1 MAILK
6 LMIPDNLL
14 FTEEHEW
21 LRLLDDGTALIG
33 ISDFAQEQLGEVV
46 YVELPEVGEKVVAGD
61 EFGSIESVKA
71 SSEMYSPISGDVLEV
86 NDSLQENPENVNQSP
101 YDDGWMIKVKLED
114 VSETHG
120 LMDSEG
126 YSYHIQRSEPE
137 DDELDT
143 LEDEEIEED

>member
-1 MAILK
+1 
-6 LMIPDNLL
+6 MIPDNLL

-21 LRLLDDGTALIG
+21 LRLLEDGTAYIG

-46 YVELPEVGEKVVAGD
+46 YVETPEVGSKVVAGD

-71 SSEMYSPISGDVLEV
+71 SSDLYSPVSGEVLEV
-86 NDSLQENPENVNQSP
+86 NESLQDNPENVNQSP
-101 YDDGWMIKVKLED
+101 YDDGWMIRVRLD
-114 VSETHG
+114 DLSETHG

-137 DDELDT
+137 DDDLDD
-143 LEDEEIEED
+143 LEDEVEEDD

>member
-1 MAILK
+1 
-6 LMIPDNLL
+6 
-14 FTEEHEW
+14 
-21 LRLLDDGTALIG
+21 
-33 ISDFAQEQLGEVV
+33 V

-71 SSEMYSPISGDVLEV
+71 SSEMYSPISGEVLEV

-101 YDDGWMIKVKLED
+101 YDDGWMVKVKLED
-114 VSETHG
+114 ISETHG
-120 LMDSEG
+120 LMDPEG

>member
-1 MAILK
+1 
-6 LMIPDNLL
+6 MIQDNLL

-46 YVELPEVGEKVVAGD
+46 YVEVPEVGSKVVAGD

-71 SSEMYSPISGDVLEV
+71 SSELYSPVSGEVLEV
-86 NDSLQENPENVNQSP
+86 NESLQDNPENVNQSP
-101 YDDGWMIKVKLED
+101 YDDGWMVKVKLED
-114 VSETHG
+114 ISETHG

-126 YSYHIQRSEPE
+126 YRYHIQRSEPE
-137 DDELDT
+137 EDDLDD
-143 LEDEEIEED
+143 LEDEELDED